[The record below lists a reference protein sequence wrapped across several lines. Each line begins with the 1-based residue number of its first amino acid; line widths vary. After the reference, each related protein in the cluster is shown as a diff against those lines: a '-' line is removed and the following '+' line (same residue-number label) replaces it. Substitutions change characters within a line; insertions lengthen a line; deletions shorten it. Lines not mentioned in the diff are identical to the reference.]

1 MRCLRLGKN
10 KQVNKL
16 KKKQSAYKYDKG
28 VPIEM
33 KNKSKR
39 IQLKDYTYTLIVI
52 FFISLIAFSFYFIS
66 DWSHVQTLSVSGNNE
81 IPDQE
86 ILEETAVHPGE
97 SLYEVFFIKNRIEN
111 DLETRLPQVEAVQLE
126 WEGVNNV
133 NIHIDELQ
141 TMAYIQDKGQYL
153 QLLEDG
159 NIVNDPLNITQ
170 GSHLVL
176 IKFEEDGLKNIIE
189 ELKKI
194 DPPIRESISEVVY
207 TPSDINDKKITIYM
221 NDGNQVI
228 GLYSNIS
235 RRLNY
240 YPTMMESVKG
250 ESGVFNLETGAY
262 FRPFS
267 SEYNFQENPD
277 MESQESEES
286 LENQEL
292 KEDSFD
298 LEAAEELEINPDS
311 DSSGV
316 SIEPNP

>member
-39 IQLKDYTYTLIVI
+39 IQLKDYAYTLIVI
-52 FFISLIAFSFYFIS
+52 FFISLIVLSYYFIS
-66 DWSHVQTLSVSGNNE
+66 DWSHIQTLSVSGNNE

-86 ILEETAVHPGE
+86 ILEEVAMHPGE
-97 SLYEVFFIKNRIEN
+97 SLYEIFFIKDEIEN
-111 DLETRLPQVEAVQLE
+111 DLQARMPQVGAAQLE
-126 WEGVNNV
+126 WEGLNDV

-141 TMAYIQDKGQYL
+141 TMSYIQDKGQYL
-153 QLLEDG
+153 QLLENGD
-159 NIVNDPLNITQ
+159 IVNDPLNITQ
-170 GSHLVL
+170 GNHLVL
-176 IKFEEDGLKNIIE
+176 IKFEEDGLKSIIE

-207 TPSDINDKKITIYM
+207 TPSDINAKKITIYM

-240 YPTMMESVKG
+240 YPTMLESVKG

-267 SEYNFQENPD
+267 SEYNIQESQDIKNEESG
-277 MESQESEES
+277 ESQESQELEEES
-286 LENQEL
+286 INLETADE
-292 KEDSFD
+292 
-298 LEAAEELEINPDS
+298 LEANSES
-311 DSSGV
+311 DSSSLPV
-316 SIEPNP
+316 ESSQ

>member
-1 MRCLRLGKN
+1 
-10 KQVNKL
+10 
-16 KKKQSAYKYDKG
+16 
-28 VPIEM
+28 
-33 KNKSKR
+33 
-39 IQLKDYTYTLIVI
+39 
-52 FFISLIAFSFYFIS
+52 
-66 DWSHVQTLSVSGNNE
+66 
-81 IPDQE
+81 
-86 ILEETAVHPGE
+86 
-97 SLYEVFFIKNRIEN
+97 
-111 DLETRLPQVEAVQLE
+111 
-126 WEGVNNV
+126 
-133 NIHIDELQ
+133 
-141 TMAYIQDKGQYL
+141 
-153 QLLEDG
+153 
-159 NIVNDPLNITQ
+159 
-170 GSHLVL
+170 
-176 IKFEEDGLKNIIE
+176 
-189 ELKKI
+189 
-194 DPPIRESISEVVY
+194 
-207 TPSDINDKKITIYM
+207 M

-286 LENQEL
+286 LESQEL